1 MYNFELLIELFVL
14 TLAVSRLSKA
24 FVDEVWLFHVGIYIR
39 HLAGVRYIKYTNEDG
54 SHVYYDVYEVIQL
67 YKDGD
72 LDNPIRYPLN
82 SISELFNCYWCCSIW
97 VALAFIIIRVFSFD
111 IYFVSTIVFAVS
123 AASIYL
129 KDKIYE

>member
-1 MYNFELLIELFVL
+1 MYNLELLTELFIL

-24 FVDEVWLFHVGIYIR
+24 SVDEVWLFHVGIYIR
-39 HLAGVRYIKYTNEDG
+39 HLAGVRYIKYTQENG
-54 SHVYYDVYEVIQL
+54 SYVFYEVDELIQL

-82 SISELFNCYWCCSIW
+82 SISELFNCYWCCSVW
-97 VALAFIIIRVFSFD
+97 VALAFLLLRYINFD
-111 IYFVSTIVFAVS
+111 IYFVATLVFAVS

-129 KDKIYE
+129 KDKIYG

>member
-1 MYNFELLIELFVL
+1 MYNLELLIELFIL

-39 HLAGVRYIKYTNEDG
+39 HLAGVRYIKYTLENGE
-54 SHVYYDVYEVIQL
+54 HVYYEIDEVIQL

-82 SISELFNCYWCCSIW
+82 SISELFNCYWCCSVWI
-97 VALAFIIIRVFSFD
+97 ALAFTIIRTLSFN
-111 IYFVSTIVFAVS
+111 IYFVLTVIFAVS

-129 KDKIYE
+129 KDKIFG

>member
-14 TLAVSRLSKA
+14 ILAVSRLSKA

-54 SHVYYDVYEVIQL
+54 SHVYYDVEEVIQL

-82 SISELFNCYWCCSIW
+82 SISELFNCYWCCSVWI
-97 VALAFIIIRVFSFD
+97 ALAFIILRAFNFD